1 MHPIVEG
8 VARAAAQVGGKAIRR
23 AIDSVMEDGERAADE
38 IRRDIEG
45 ARIYTRDDV
54 PPFEVR
60 QVYPEDPMAERER
73 RRRRETEARDD
84 ERDGEREEH
93 DDDPPPDS
101 GEMQDIRELTDLRDA
116 ETFLR
121 HSWML
126 LADLAEQGVYPK
138 SRANDMEDMLNDLR
152 ERIDERENA

>member
-23 AIDSVMEDGERAADE
+23 AIDSVIEDGERAADE
-38 IRRDIEG
+38 LRRDMERV
-45 ARIYTRDDV
+45 RIYTRDDV

-60 QVYPEDPMAERER
+60 QVDPEEDPMAERG
-73 RRRRETEARDD
+73 RRRREPE
-84 ERDGEREEH
+84 ERDGEREREERER

-101 GEMQDIRELTDLRDA
+101 GEMRDIQELTELRDA

-126 LADLAEQGVYPK
+126 LADMAEQGTYSK
-138 SRANDMEDMLNDLR
+138 TRADDLEDILNDLR